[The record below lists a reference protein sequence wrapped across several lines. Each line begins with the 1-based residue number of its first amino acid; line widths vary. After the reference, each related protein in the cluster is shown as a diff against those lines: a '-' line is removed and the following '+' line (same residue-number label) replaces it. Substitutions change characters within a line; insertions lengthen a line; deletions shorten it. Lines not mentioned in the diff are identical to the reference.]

1 MSRATALPRH
11 LEAPILVGR
20 PAGARPVPPRT
31 DEPPPSVVSAVPVRS
46 VSAGLLASALLS
58 PSGPVR
64 QGAGHRHIADG
75 ILGGMDRHDWDRRYS
90 ATDLVWT
97 AEPNRWLVAEAAG
110 LPPGRALDLGCGE
123 GRNAVWLARQGW
135 QVTAVD
141 FSPVA
146 LGKGRGLAAGSG
158 GRAVDWVEADVRT
171 YGPEPAAYDLVLL
184 AYVHLPEPDRG
195 AVHRA
200 AARAVAPGG
209 VLLVVGHDT
218 TNLRDGVGGPQDPA
232 VLFTPADVVDNL
244 ASVDGLE
251 VERAERVLRPV
262 PMPDGERQAVDA
274 LVRVHRRAA
283 HPPE

>member
-1 MSRATALPRH
+1 M
-11 LEAPILVGR
+11 
-20 PAGARPVPPRT
+20 
-31 DEPPPSVVSAVPVRS
+31 
-46 VSAGLLASALLS
+46 
-58 PSGPVR
+58 
-64 QGAGHRHIADG
+64 GHRRVAGG
-75 ILGGMDRHDWDRRYS
+75 ILGGMDRHDWDRRYG

-146 LGKGRGLAAGSG
+146 LAKGRRLAAGSG
-158 GRAVDWVEADVRT
+158 GPAVDWVEADVRT
-171 YGPEPAAYDLVLL
+171 YRPEPAAYDLVLL

-232 VLFTPADVVDNL
+232 VLFTPADVVGNL

-283 HPPE
+283 HPPG

>member
-20 PAGARPVPPRT
+20 PAGAHPVPPRT

-46 VSAGLLASALLS
+46 VSHGLLASALPS

-64 QGAGHRHIADG
+64 QGVGHRHIAGG

-146 LGKGRGLAAGSG
+146 LAKGRRLAAGSG
-158 GRAVDWVEADVRT
+158 GPAVDWVEADVRT
-171 YGPEPAAYDLVLL
+171 YRPEPAAYDLVLL

-283 HPPE
+283 HPPG

>member
-1 MSRATALPRH
+1 M
-11 LEAPILVGR
+11 
-20 PAGARPVPPRT
+20 
-31 DEPPPSVVSAVPVRS
+31 
-46 VSAGLLASALLS
+46 
-58 PSGPVR
+58 
-64 QGAGHRHIADG
+64 GHRHIADG
-75 ILGGMDRHDWDRRYS
+75 ILGGMDRHDWDRRYGG
-90 ATDLVWT
+90 TDLVWT

-146 LGKGRGLAAGSG
+146 LAKGRRLAAGSG
-158 GRAVDWVEADVRT
+158 GPAVDWVEADVRT
-171 YGPEPAAYDLVLL
+171 YRPEPAAYDLVLL

-232 VLFTPADVVDNL
+232 VLFTPADVVDDL

>member
-1 MSRATALPRH
+1 
-11 LEAPILVGR
+11 
-20 PAGARPVPPRT
+20 
-31 DEPPPSVVSAVPVRS
+31 
-46 VSAGLLASALLS
+46 
-58 PSGPVR
+58 
-64 QGAGHRHIADG
+64 
-75 ILGGMDRHDWDRRYS
+75 MDRHDWDRRYG

-110 LPPGRALDLGCGE
+110 LLAGPGPGPRLWRGPERGVAGPARVAGDGRRLLTGRAGEGAPARGRLGWAGGRLGRGGCPHVPPGTG
-123 GRNAVWLARQGW
+123 
-135 QVTAVD
+135 
-141 FSPVA
+141 
-146 LGKGRGLAAGSG
+146 GLPG
-158 GRAVDWVEADVRT
+158 
-171 YGPEPAAYDLVLL
+171 LVLL

-232 VLFTPADVVDNL
+232 VLFTPADVVDDL

-262 PMPDGERQAVDA
+262 PTPDGERQAVDA

-283 HPPE
+283 HPPG